1 MVSGIA
7 QQTDALDGGGA
18 GSCFLTMQLLES
30 LNIEGCERGIAVG
43 VDGIDVRHHR
53 SVGIDRRIDIPITGF
68 MGVLESE
75 SMAQFVKGDA
85 GPTRL
90 ARSSEG

>member
-18 GSCFLTMQLLES
+18 GSCFVTVQLLES

-43 VDGIDVRHHR
+43 VDGIDV
-53 SVGIDRRIDIPITGF
+53 
-68 MGVLESE
+68 
-75 SMAQFVKGDA
+75 
-85 GPTRL
+85 
-90 ARSSEG
+90 